1 MPKVAVYNTAGE
13 QVGEIELSER
23 VFGAPVNSAVLHQ
36 AVVAQLANAR
46 QGTHATKNRA
56 KVRGGG
62 RKPWR
67 QKGTG
72 RARQGSIRAPQWVG
86 GGTVFGPQPRDYS
99 IRLPKKIRRLAIRG
113 ALTSKVQEGTLIV
126 LEDLQLEA
134 PKTKEMVRI
143 LANLKVPGKAL
154 VVGEGQNQTVYLS
167 SRNIPGVKY
176 LPATDI
182 NVVDLLH
189 HDHLV
194 VTKNAVA
201 RIEEV
206 FAK

>member
-13 QVGEIELSER
+13 QVGEIELSEQ
-23 VFGAPVNSAVLHQ
+23 VFGVRVKPAVLHQ

-46 QGTHATKNRA
+46 QGTHATKTRA
-56 KVRGGG
+56 RVRGGG

-99 IRLPKKIRRLAIRG
+99 IRLPKKVRRLAIRG
-113 ALTSKVQEGTLIV
+113 ALSSKVNEGTLIV

-143 LANLKVPGKAL
+143 LSNLRVPGKAL
-154 VVGEGQNQTVYLS
+154 VVGEGVNQTVYLS
-167 SRNIPGVKY
+167 ARNIPGVKY

-194 VTKNAVA
+194 VTKNAVT

>member
-1 MPKVAVYNTAGE
+1 MPKVAVYNAAGE
-13 QVGEIELSER
+13 QVGELELSEK
-23 VFGAPVNSAVLHQ
+23 VFGVDVKPAVLHQ

-46 QGTHATKNRA
+46 QGTRATKNRA
-56 KVRGGG
+56 LVRGGG

-86 GGTVFGPQPRDYS
+86 GGTVFGPQPRDFS
-99 IRLPKKIRRLAIRG
+99 MRLPKKLRRLAIRG
-113 ALTSKVQEGTLIV
+113 ALSSKVSEGSLIV
-126 LEDLQLEA
+126 LDSIPIEA
-134 PKTKEMVRI
+134 PKTKEMIRI
-143 LANLKVPGKAL
+143 LSNLKVPGKAL
-154 VVGEGQNQTVYLS
+154 VVGEGLNQPAYLS
-167 SRNIPGVKY
+167 ARNIPGVKY

-194 VTKNAVA
+194 VTTGAVK

-206 FAK
+206 FA

>member
-1 MPKVAVYNTAGE
+1 MPKVAVYNAAGE
-13 QVGEIELSER
+13 QVGELELSEK
-23 VFGAPVNSAVLHQ
+23 VFGVDVKPAVLHQ

-46 QGTHATKNRA
+46 QGTRATKNRA
-56 KVRGGG
+56 LVRGGG

-86 GGTVFGPQPRDYS
+86 GGTVFGPQPRDFS
-99 IRLPKKIRRLAIRG
+99 MRLPKKLRRLAIRG
-113 ALTSKVQEGTLIV
+113 ALSSKVSEGSLIV
-126 LEDLQLEA
+126 LDSLPIEA
-134 PKTKEMVRI
+134 PKTKEMIRI
-143 LANLKVPGKAL
+143 LSNLKVPGKAL
-154 VVGEGQNQTVYLS
+154 VVGEGLNQPAYLS
-167 SRNIPGVKY
+167 ARNIPGVKY

-194 VTKNAVA
+194 VTTGAVK

-206 FAK
+206 FA

>member
-1 MPKVAVYNTAGE
+1 MPKVAVYNAAGE
-13 QVGEIELSER
+13 QVGELELSEK
-23 VFGAPVNSAVLHQ
+23 VFGVDVKPAVLHQ

-46 QGTHATKNRA
+46 QGTRATKNRA
-56 KVRGGG
+56 LVRGGG

-86 GGTVFGPQPRDYS
+86 GGTVFGPQPRDFS
-99 IRLPKKIRRLAIRG
+99 MRLPKKLRRLAIRG
-113 ALTSKVQEGTLIV
+113 ALSSKVSEGSLIV
-126 LEDLQLEA
+126 LDSLQIEA
-134 PKTKEMVRI
+134 PKTKEMIRI
-143 LANLKVPGKAL
+143 LSNLKVPGKAL
-154 VVGEGQNQTVYLS
+154 VVGEGLNQPAHLS
-167 SRNIPGVKY
+167 ARNIPGVKY

-194 VTKNAVA
+194 VTTAAVK

-206 FAK
+206 FA

>member
-1 MPKVAVYNTAGE
+1 MPKVLVYNTAGE
-13 QVGEIELSER
+13 QVGEMELSER
-23 VFGAPVNSAVLHQ
+23 VFGTDVKPAVLHQ

-56 KVRGGG
+56 LVRGGG

-86 GGTVFGPQPRDYS
+86 GGTVFGPQPRDYT
-99 IRLPKKIRRLAIRG
+99 IRLPKKLRRLAIRG
-113 ALTSKVQEGTLIV
+113 ALSSKVSDGTLIV
-126 LEDLQLEA
+126 LDSLQLDV

-143 LANLKVPGKAL
+143 LANLRVPGKAL
-154 VVGEGQNQTVYLS
+154 VVGEGLNRAVYLS

-189 HDHLV
+189 HDHLI
-194 VTKNAVA
+194 VTKNAVG